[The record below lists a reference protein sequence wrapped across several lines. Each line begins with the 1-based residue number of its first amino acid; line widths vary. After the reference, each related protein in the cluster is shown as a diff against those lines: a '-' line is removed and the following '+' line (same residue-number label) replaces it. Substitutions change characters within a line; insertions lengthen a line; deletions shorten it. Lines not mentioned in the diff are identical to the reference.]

1 MARITIQIDT
11 STNKVAKLS
20 YQVRGS
26 SRIVK
31 CTGRGSYLVRKLYK
45 SNSPELKFMTIDL
58 YSLPPSLK
66 MYEHVDSSDIQ
77 YLNQSHSPIVNSLRK
92 LLNIGLY
99 NET

>member
-20 YQVRGS
+20 YQVRGL

-45 SNSPELKFMTIDL
+45 PDSPEFKFMTIDL

-66 MYEHVDSSDIQ
+66 LYEHVDSSDIQ
-77 YLNQSHSPIVNSLRK
+77 F
-92 LLNIGLY
+92 
-99 NET
+99 